1 MPTPHDETPTLDIS
15 ASSPTHATCPPEDR
29 ITHTQQDNHVLP
41 SPESSRN
48 IVAEPVAQMPTPDD
62 EQDSAPN
69 MSEPL
74 TKPMDIDEGSLV
86 KEARLPTPSSPVN
99 DDTKETDTRATPLI
113 AVHSSPTHSSY
124 PLSRKRVR
132 TTSTCSDM

>member
-1 MPTPHDETPTLDIS
+1 
-15 ASSPTHATCPPEDR
+15 
-29 ITHTQQDNHVLP
+29 
-41 SPESSRN
+41 
-48 IVAEPVAQMPTPDD
+48 
-62 EQDSAPN
+62 

-74 TKPMDIDEGSLV
+74 TKPMDLDEESLV

-99 DDTKETDTRATPLI
+99 DDTKETDTRATILT
-113 AVHSSPTHSSY
+113 AVHSSPTPSSY

>member
-15 ASSPTHATCPPEDR
+15 ASSPTHATCPPDDR
-29 ITHTQQDNHVLP
+29 ITHTQQDNNVLP
-41 SPESSRN
+41 SPEPSRN
-48 IVAEPVAQMPTPDD
+48 TIADPVVQMPTPVD
-62 EQDSAPN
+62 EGDAIPT
-69 MSEPL
+69 MSEPP
-74 TKPMDIDEGSLV
+74 TKPIDLDEESLT

-99 DDTKETDTRATPLI
+99 DDTKETDSRATPLT

-132 TTSTCSDM
+132 TAVSML